1 MRKITIMLVF
11 LLIAGVNF
19 AFAQSRT
26 ITGKVTSAQDGMG
39 IPGVTVMVK
48 GTTIGT
54 TTDLDGIYSID
65 LQPEHQVLI
74 FRYVGMTTQEINVG
88 NQTSINV
95 VMQAD
100 VLQINEVV
108 VTALGIPKEKRT
120 LGYSVQDVKGDQLS
134 QTDNS
139 NFITSLSGRVS
150 GVQISNSAGAMG
162 GSSRVLIRGAN
173 SITGNNSPLYVVDGV
188 IVDNSDFNSA
198 NTARGGGGYDYGNMA
213 QDINPDDIESISVL
227 KGPAASA
234 LYGSRAAN
242 GVILITTKKGQM
254 TSDKSI
260 GVTFSTGVAMDKVS
274 YLPKYQNLYGGGLIY
289 DGPGTYNGFQV
300 QNIDGTD
307 YLLVDYGMDESW
319 GPAYSTDLSAYGGVL
334 PWNAFDEWD
343 TENYMK
349 PKPWKAPEHDVK
361 DFFET
366 GLIFSNSVALTG
378 GSDKA
383 TFRLSYANQSGD
395 GYMPNSNMDRHSVS
409 LNADA
414 NLSSKLKTFTSFN
427 FVSTK
432 FTGRPETGYGDNNP
446 MVRFNQWG
454 QRQLDM
460 EELKSYINPDGTQ
473 RSWNRSSWDDGTPVY
488 SNNPYWSRY
497 KDYQNDQRN
506 HYFGNI
512 GLIYHITDWLSVQGR
527 FNLDQYDFKT
537 YERIAVNSAFVSSYN
552 QTFRNNS
559 ELNMEGMLL
568 ADKELSD
575 KFTISG
581 NLGVNQMKRN
591 YENMYGTT
599 NGGLVVTDLYNLSN
613 STDPATVTNRQEE
626 KKINSIFGSVTLDYI
641 RMLTLNVTG
650 RNDWSSTLPDG
661 NNSYFYPSASLS
673 WVFTELPGL
682 KDNTILPFG
691 KVRLSWAQV
700 GNDTDP
706 YRLAYNYIPED
717 NFGNNP
723 NYRLSFQL
731 NNPDLVPEE
740 TTSLEFGL
748 DLRWLNNRLGLD
760 FTYYDMETT
769 NQIIPVATSAASG
782 YTTQLINA
790 GKMTNK
796 GIEVQLYGT
805 PILAKK
811 KGDFNWDITVN
822 YSQNDNEVVEL
833 AEGVDSY
840 RLGSIFGAEV
850 HAEVGKPFGSIRA
863 NNFVFDQDGNRVVGT
878 NGRYLNGPIES
889 IGSVL
894 PDFNMGFLNEFKYKN
909 FDMSVLID
917 WQNGGSLFSLTHMWG
932 MYSGI
937 LEESAATNDNGM
949 NVRDDIADGGGV
961 LVEGVYGYT
970 DYDSE
975 GNLVVHLTDAEGNPS
990 DVPVANSTYIDA
1002 MTWAAD
1008 HYSRARGGQNVFDAD
1023 YFKLREVKIG
1033 YTFNFKSSNIINRLN
1048 VAVYGRNLAIWGRD
1062 IDHIDPEFAT
1072 SAGNVQG
1079 IEGGQLPG
1087 LRSFGVNLT
1096 FNF

>member
-1 MRKITIMLVF
+1 
-11 LLIAGVNF
+11 
-19 AFAQSRT
+19 
-26 ITGKVTSAQDGMG
+26 MG

-54 TTDLDGIYSID
+54 TTDIDGNYSID
-65 LQPEHQVLI
+65 VQAEHQVLV
-74 FRYVGMTTQEINVG
+74 FRYVGMNTQEINMG
-88 NQTSINV
+88 NQTSINI
-95 VMQAD
+95 VMQSD
-100 VLQINEVV
+100 VLQISEVV
-108 VTALGIPKEKRT
+108 VTALGIPREKRT

-134 QTDNS
+134 QTDNT

-173 SITGNNSPLYVVDGV
+173 SITGNNSPLYVVDG
-188 IVDNSDFNSA
+188 IIIDNSDFNTT

-213 QDINPDDIESISVL
+213 QDINPEDIESVSVL

-254 TSDKSI
+254 TTDKGI
-260 GVTFSTGVAMDKVS
+260 GVTFSTGVSMDKVA
-274 YLPKYQNLYGGGLIY
+274 YLPKYQNLYGGGLTY
-289 DGPGTYNGFQV
+289 EGPGTYNGFQV
-300 QNIDGTD
+300 QTIDGTD

-349 PKPWKAPEHDVK
+349 PKPWKAPENDVK

-366 GLIFSNSVALTG
+366 GLLFSNSVALTG

-383 TFRLSYANQSGD
+383 TFRLSYTNQSGD

-414 NLSSKLKTFTSFN
+414 NLSSKLKAFTSIN
-427 FVSTK
+427 FVRTK

-460 EELKSYINPDGTQ
+460 EDQKSYINPDGTQ
-473 RSWNRSSWDDGTPVY
+473 RTWNRSAWNDGTPVY

-506 HYFGNI
+506 HYYGNI
-512 GLIYHITDWLSVQGR
+512 GLSYHITDWLSVQGR
-527 FNLDQYDFKT
+527 FNLDQYDFRT
-537 YERIAVNSAFVSSYN
+537 YERIAINSAFLSSYN

-568 ADKELSD
+568 VDKELND

-599 NGGLVVTDLYNLSN
+599 NGGLVVNDLYNLSN
-613 STDPATVTNRQEE
+613 STDPSTVTNRQEE
-626 KKINSIFGSVTLDYI
+626 KKINSVFGSVTLDYI
-641 RMLTLNVTG
+641 RMLTLNLTG

-673 WVFTELPGL
+673 WVFTELPAL
-682 KDNTILPFG
+682 KENTILPFG
-691 KVRLSWAQV
+691 KARISWAQV

-723 NYRLSFQL
+723 NYRLSLQL
-731 NNPDLVPEE
+731 NNPDLVPEK
-740 TTSLEFGL
+740 TSSFEVGL
-748 DLRWLNNRLGLD
+748 DLRWLDNRIGLD

-769 NQIIPVATSAASG
+769 NQIIPVATSAATG

-796 GIEVQLYGT
+796 GIEIQLYGN
-805 PILAKK
+805 PIRANK
-811 KGDFNWDITVN
+811 KGGFNWDITVN
-822 YSQNDNEVVEL
+822 YSKNENMVVEL
-833 AEGVDSY
+833 AEGVDTY
-840 RLGSIFGAEV
+840 RLGDIFGAEV
-850 HAEVGKPFGSIRA
+850 HAEAGKPFGSIRA
-863 NNFVFDQDGNRVVGT
+863 NNFVFDQNGNKVIGT
-878 NGRYLNGPIES
+878 DGRYLNGPIES

-894 PDFNMGFLNEFKYKN
+894 PDFNMGFLNQFRYKN
-909 FDMSVLID
+909 FDLSVLVD
-917 WQNGGSLFSLTHMWG
+917 WQKGGSLFSLTHMWG

-937 LEESAATNDNGM
+937 LEESAAVNENGM
-949 NVRDDIADGGGV
+949 NIRDDIAEGGGV

-970 DYDSE
+970 DVDNE
-975 GNLVVHLTDAEGNPS
+975 GNLVVHWTDKDGNPS
-990 DVPVANSTYIDA
+990 DVPVTNTTYIDGI
-1002 MTWAAD
+1002 TWAAD

-1033 YTFNFKSSNIINRLN
+1033 YTFNFKSSNIISGLN

-1072 SAGNVQG
+1072 SAGNIQG

>member
-19 AFAQSRT
+19 AFAQTRT

-54 TTDLDGIYSID
+54 TTDIDGNYSID
-65 LQPEHQVLI
+65 LQPEHHVLI
-74 FRYVGMTTQEINVG
+74 FRYVGMNTQEINVV
-88 NQTSINV
+88 NQNSVNV

-100 VLQINEVV
+100 VLQISEVV
-108 VTALGIPKEKRT
+108 VTALGIPREKRT

-134 QTDNS
+134 QTDNT

-173 SITGNNSPLYVVDGV
+173 SITGNNSPLYVVDG
-188 IVDNSDFNSA
+188 IIIDNSDFNST

-213 QDINPDDIESISVL
+213 QDINPDDIESVSVL

-242 GVILITTKKGQM
+242 GVILVTTKKG
-254 TSDKSI
+254 TVKADKGI
-260 GVTFSTGVAMDKVS
+260 GVTFSTGISMDKVS
-274 YLPKYQNLYGGGLIY
+274 YLPKYQNLYGGGLTY
-289 DGPGTYNGFQV
+289 DGAGTYNGFQV
-300 QNIDGTD
+300 QNINGTD

-343 TENYMK
+343 TENYLK
-349 PKPWKAPEHDVK
+349 PKPWKAPENDVK

-366 GLIFSNSVALTG
+366 GLLFSNSVALTG

-383 TFRLSYANQSGD
+383 TFRLSYTNQSGD

-414 NLSSKLKTFTSFN
+414 NLSSKLKAFTSIN
-427 FVSTK
+427 FVRTK

-460 EELKSYINPDGTQ
+460 EDQKSYINPDGTQ
-473 RSWNRSSWDDGTPVY
+473 RTWNRSSWNDGTPVY

-512 GLIYHITDWLSVQGR
+512 GLSYHITDWLSVQGR
-527 FNLDQYDFKT
+527 FNLDQYDFRT
-537 YERIAVNSAFVSSYN
+537 YERIAINSAFLSSYN

-559 ELNMEGMLL
+559 ELNMEGMLMV
-568 ADKELSD
+568 DKELDD

-599 NGGLVVTDLYNLSN
+599 NGGLVVNDLYNLSN
-613 STDPATVTNRQEE
+613 STDPSTVTNRQEE

-673 WVFTELPGL
+673 WVFTELPAL
-682 KDNTILPFG
+682 KENTILPFG
-691 KVRLSWAQV
+691 KARISWAQV

-723 NYRLSFQL
+723 NYRLSLQL
-731 NNPDLVPEE
+731 NNPDLVPEK
-740 TTSLEFGL
+740 TSSFEVGL
-748 DLRWLNNRLGLD
+748 DLRWLDNRIGLD

-769 NQIIPVATSAASG
+769 NQIIPVATSAATG

-796 GIEVQLYGT
+796 GIEIQLYGN
-805 PILAKK
+805 PIKANK
-811 KGDFNWDITVN
+811 KGGFNWDITVN
-822 YSQNDNEVVEL
+822 YSKNENMVVEL
-833 AEGVDSY
+833 AEGVDTY
-840 RLGSIFGAEV
+840 RLGTIFGAEV
-850 HAEVGKPFGSIRA
+850 HAEAGKPFGSIRA
-863 NNFVFDQDGNRVVGT
+863 NNFVFDDNGNRVVGT

-889 IGSVL
+889 LGSVL
-894 PDFNMGFLNEFKYKN
+894 PDFNMGFLNQFRYKN

-917 WQNGGSLFSLTHMWG
+917 WQKGGSLFSLTHMWG

-937 LEESAATNDNGM
+937 LEETAATNDNGM
-949 NVRDDIADGGGV
+949 NVRDDVADGGGV

-970 DYDSE
+970 SYDNE
-975 GNLVVHLTDAEGNPS
+975 GNLVVNLTDANGNPS
-990 DVPVANSTYIDA
+990 DVPITNTTYINA
-1002 MTWAAD
+1002 ETWAAD

-1033 YTFNFKSSNIINRLN
+1033 YTFNFKNSNIISGLN

-1072 SAGNVQG
+1072 SSGNIQG